1 MRKLLSL
8 TVAASAVVGA
18 ALAATTVADAA
29 ETAVRGK
36 RAAVGDSR
44 HPCRALALR
53 FDNTAA
59 RMLGGNMA
67 AGSTDMGRVPMTTGA
82 AVPADPENN
91 RNMAA
96 GAGAPGGMM
105 LDKAATTRN
114 EGMEACNAGR
124 IEEGMRKLNEAIM
137 GLGT

>member
-8 TVAASAVVGA
+8 TAATTALAA
-18 ALAATTVADAA
+18 ALAAAPAVDAA
-29 ETAVRGK
+29 ETKRGMRNAVD
-36 RAAVGDSR
+36 DSR

-59 RMLGGNMA
+59 RMMGGNMA
-67 AGSTDMGRVPMTTGA
+67 AGSTDMGRVPMASGSA
-82 AVPADPENN
+82 AMPADPENN

-96 GAGAPGGMM
+96 AGSMGGGK
-105 LDKAATTRN
+105 LDQAAMVRN

-124 IEEGMRKLNEAIM
+124 IEEGMRKLNEAIV